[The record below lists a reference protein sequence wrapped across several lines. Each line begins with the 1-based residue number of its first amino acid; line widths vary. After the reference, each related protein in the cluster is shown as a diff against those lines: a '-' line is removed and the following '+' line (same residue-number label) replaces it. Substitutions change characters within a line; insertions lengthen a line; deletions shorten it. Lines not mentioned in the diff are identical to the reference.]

1 MVGNFS
7 FPVQRCLSAAGHLIS
22 MTWVQSADPI
32 APGKPRT
39 RYISKSLL
47 QPMSSLGKPTKS
59 SKQSFEKRSTKL
71 YGKLAH
77 DLYFNYVA
85 YVLKI
90 VLQVDSPTPD
100 SSKQSSA
107 VQPRP
112 RIRKAIS
119 SLNSN
124 GMVLLLFTR
133 KTSL

>member
-1 MVGNFS
+1 MGAVSGS
-7 FPVQRCLSAAGHLIS
+7 
-22 MTWVQSADPI
+22 D
-32 APGKPRT
+32 RT
-39 RYISKSLL
+39 RETKNSVHFQKLTPANVI
-47 QPMSSLGKPTKS
+47 LGKPMKS

-100 SSKQSSA
+100 SSKQSS

-124 GMVLLLFTR
+124 GLVLLLFTR